1 MSTDRP
7 SRRWPVHLVTGA
19 GLACLVAGGA
29 LLVTGPGPADFGAVP
44 AARPGAGPAGSVP
57 AGVAGPG
64 VAVPGVAV
72 PGGAVPGVPVPG
84 VPRPGD
90 PGPGAGPAGAAAGTP
105 PAPAAVGAVPVE
117 LTLPGRGVVAPVVPV
132 GTAPGGAMVIP
143 DPPSTVGWWAP
154 GPLVGGPSGSA
165 VLAGHV
171 DSAEAG
177 IGALAVLREV
187 EPGEEVRV
195 RGADGREV
203 RFAVTAR
210 REYRKA
216 DLPLDLFTG
225 DGPPG
230 LVLITCGGAFDPAT
244 GHYADNVVVHAA
256 PA

>member
-1 MSTDRP
+1 MGTARP
-7 SRRWPVHLVTGA
+7 PRRWLVHVVTGA

-29 LLVTGPGPADFGAVP
+29 LLVTGAGPVDFGAVP
-44 AARPGAGPAGSVP
+44 AAPPP
-57 AGVAGPG
+57 VAALPT
-64 VAVPGVAV
+64 
-72 PGGAVPGVPVPG
+72 
-84 VPRPGD
+84 R
-90 PGPGAGPAGAAAGTP
+90 AAAP
-105 PAPAAVGAVPVE
+105 VVVGVVPVE
-117 LTLPGRGVVAPVVPV
+117 LTLPGRGVIAPVVPV

-154 GPLVGGPSGSA
+154 GPLVGAPTGAA

-171 DSAEAG
+171 DSADAG

-187 EPGEEVRV
+187 EPGEPVRV
-195 RGADGREV
+195 RGADGRELGYV
-203 RFAVTAR
+203 VTAR

-225 DGPPG
+225 DGAPG

>member
-1 MSTDRP
+1 MH
-7 SRRWPVHLVTGA
+7 VVTGA

-29 LLVTGPGPADFGAVP
+29 MLAAGAGPVDIGVLPGPSQPTAGAAVPGALPGAVP
-44 AARPGAGPAGSVP
+44 AGRGSGRAAFPPAAARP
-57 AGVAGPG
+57 
-64 VAVPGVAV
+64 VAVGI
-72 PGGAVPGVPVPG
+72 
-84 VPRPGD
+84 
-90 PGPGAGPAGAAAGTP
+90 
-105 PAPAAVGAVPVE
+105 VPVE
-117 LTLPGRGVVAPVVPV
+117 LALPGRSVLAPVLPV

-154 GPLVGGPSGSA
+154 GPLVGAPAGAA

-171 DSAEAG
+171 DSTEAG

-187 EPGEEVRV
+187 ELGEPVLV
-195 RGADGREV
+195 RGADGRELHYV
-203 RFAVTAR
+203 VTAR

-216 DLPLDLFTG
+216 DLPPALFTG

-256 PA
+256 PVPTPPAP

>member
-1 MSTDRP
+1 MH
-7 SRRWPVHLVTGA
+7 VVTGA

-29 LLVTGPGPADFGAVP
+29 LLVA
-44 AARPGAGPAGSVP
+44 GAGPVDIGALP
-57 AGVAGPG
+57 AATPPVAAPP
-64 VAVPGVAV
+64 AVPPPTPVVVGV
-72 PGGAVPGVPVPG
+72 
-84 VPRPGD
+84 
-90 PGPGAGPAGAAAGTP
+90 
-105 PAPAAVGAVPVE
+105 VPVE
-117 LTLPGRGVVAPVVPV
+117 LALLGRGVIAPVVPV

-154 GPLVGGPSGSA
+154 GPLVGAPTGAA

-171 DSAEAG
+171 DSADAG

-187 EPGEEVRV
+187 ELGEPVLV
-195 RGADGREV
+195 RGADGRELSYV
-203 RFAVTAR
+203 VTAR

-244 GHYADNVVVHAA
+244 GHYEDNVVVHAA

>member
-1 MSTDRP
+1 M
-7 SRRWPVHLVTGA
+7 VTGA

-29 LLVTGPGPADFGAVP
+29 LLVTGSGPADFGPVP
-44 AARPGAGPAGSVP
+44 AARSDRAGPSGSGAGVVPPGTAATPGSATP
-57 AGVAGPG
+57 
-64 VAVPGVAV
+64 
-72 PGGAVPGVPVPG
+72 
-84 VPRPGD
+84 
-90 PGPGAGPAGAAAGTP
+90 GAAADG
-105 PAPAAVGAVPVE
+105 PAAGGSGAGGLPDAPSAPVAVGAVPVE
-117 LTLPGRGVVAPVVPV
+117 LSLPDRGVTAPVVPV
-132 GTAPGGAMVIP
+132 GTAPGGEMVIP

-154 GPLVGGPSGSA
+154 GPLVGGPTGAA

-187 EPGEEVRV
+187 GPGEPVLV
-195 RGADGREV
+195 RGADGREL
-203 RFAVTAR
+203 RYAVTAR

-216 DLPLDLFTG
+216 ELPLDLFTA